1 MDPGCLIRTITTICV
16 PLVFGLIVFVGIFG
30 NALVIIVVTTNAQA
44 GTIHKKRNGMKGWVG
59 PKVCANCK
67 PYYGKQDFFPIG
79 HYRNGRSTLVPFCLP
94 KIQFRANNSFL
105 V

>member
-44 GTIHKKRNGMKGWVG
+44 GTIHKKRNDMKGWVG
-59 PKVCANCK
+59 PKVFAN
-67 PYYGKQDFFPIG
+67 PIMVTMNFFPLA
-79 HYRNGRSTLVPFCLP
+79 NGVYC
-94 KIQFRANNSFL
+94 IAII
-105 V
+105 

>member
-67 PYYGKQDFFPIG
+67 PHYGNQDFFPLVITEMG
-79 HYRNGRSTLVPFCLP
+79 GAHWFLFVYLLSTTY
-94 KIQFRANNSFL
+94 
-105 V
+105 

>member
-44 GTIHKKRNGMKGWVG
+44 GTIHKKRNGMLGWVG
-59 PKVCANCK
+59 PKVCAN
-67 PYYGKQDFFPIG
+67 PIMVTRIFFPLA
-79 HYRNGRSTLVPFCLP
+79 NGVYCIAISNKIPLLNENTLGTSLP
-94 KIQFRANNSFL
+94 K
-105 V
+105 